1 MTESRNIG
9 PGNGQMYDLFVAELR
24 CPRCGTVNPTTAYT
38 NIQTHLRGSGADG
51 SELTVGTS
59 LAPVYLTTEHLA
71 SAGYALIAAPTGA
84 GSLRLLDVWVC
95 PACNTE
101 HWAVIEIVAGRIER
115 IEAVA
120 MNRATFEAAN
130 FIDDVHAD
138 LLAAELLG
146 IPWTEFSERKLNSVE
161 VLRQRLE

>member
-1 MTESRNIG
+1 
-9 PGNGQMYDLFVAELR
+9 MYDYFVAGLR
-24 CPRCGTVNPTTAYT
+24 CPGCGTVNLTSAHT
-38 NIQTHLRGSGADG
+38 NLQTHIRGSGADG

-59 LAPVYLTTEHLA
+59 LAPVYLTTEHLM
-71 SAGYALIAAPTGA
+71 SAGYALVTLRTAAN
-84 GSLRLLDVWVC
+84 SLRLLDVWIC

-101 HWAVIEIVAGRIER
+101 QWAVIEIGSGRIER

-130 FIDDVHAD
+130 FIDDVHAE
-138 LLAAELLG
+138 LLAADLLD
-146 IPWTEFSERKLNSVE
+146 IPWAEFSERKLNSVE